1 MKYRSQKN
9 LKEAGLKKEKERN
22 KGGKVREKSEEEVF
36 ESLFKAVEARFRM
49 KLVKAQKKFNYLRQV
64 REEEK
69 RKKFIEEAYRREYEA
84 MGERDERL
92 RWKCLKAKDKGLL
105 SQEERYFLMSMNK
118 KYPNPFLSSMKID
131 VGYYLYYYYDLDK
144 IDHEEAMQANEIDR
158 EDPNM
163 KLDEKGLLFDSTVKA
178 FRTKLEDKKDWKVL
192 QMCYRFLGLE
202 YLKKHNIREALKYFQ
217 AFKTLCGKNKAYT
230 MKMLAYDDIGFCY
243 KLVKQY
249 KLALINFKKLLQLA
263 WYRKHLGWELKA
275 YDYISIAYYYLG
287 EIDKSNYYYRRMW
300 DGAYENEN
308 STVRKLTIEALK
320 KKLEA
325 SMHVDDL
332 GIPQIKDDSSYVIYQ
347 SDEDENDLPSPRTGS
362 GEENIKFLPFS
373 NLKKPDNTKSLPF
386 IKTQK
391 KKVERQNSTKSTLS
405 TRVKPFML
413 ISHLSP
419 NESPNNY
426 FYVDQM
432 NSFRIRGEQYKGYK
446 FINNY

>member
-1 MKYRSQKN
+1 MIKYQSQKN
-9 LKEAGLKKEKERN
+9 LKETTRKKKESK
-22 KGGKVREKSEEEVF
+22 KKEKSEEELYN
-36 ESLFKAVEARFRM
+36 SLLKEVETQFKM
-49 KLVKAQKKFNYLRQV
+49 KLIKARKKFYYLRQL
-64 REEEK
+64 REGEK
-69 RKKFIEEAYRREYEA
+69 RKKFIEEAYKREYEV
-84 MGERDERL
+84 MGERDERF
-92 RWKCLKAKDKGLL
+92 RWKCLKAKNENSLTR
-105 SQEERYFLMSMNK
+105 EEKYFLMSMDK
-118 KYPNPFLSSMKID
+118 KYPNPFVSSMKID
-131 VGYYLYYYYDLDK
+131 AGYYLYYYYNIDK
-144 IDHEEAMQANEIDR
+144 IDKEETMQADEVER
-158 EDPNM
+158 EDLNL
-163 KLDEKGLLFDSTVKA
+163 KLDEKALLFDSIVKA
-178 FRTKLEDKKDWKVL
+178 FRTKFEEKKDWKLL

-202 YLKKHNIREALKYFQ
+202 YLKKHNIRDGLKYFQ

-263 WYRKHLGWELKA
+263 WYRKHRGWELKA

-308 STVRKLTIEALK
+308 STVRKLAIEALK
-320 KKLEA
+320 KKLEV
-325 SMHVDDL
+325 SMQLDDR
-332 GIPQIKDDSSYVIYQ
+332 GIPHIKDDSSYVINQ

-362 GEENIKFLPFS
+362 GEENVKFLPFS
-373 NLKKPDNTKSLPF
+373 NMKKTDNTKSLPY
-386 IKTQK
+386 IKTNQK
-391 KKVERQNSTKSTLS
+391 NLERQNSTKGALS

-432 NSFRIRGEQYKGYK
+432 SSFRIRGEQFKGYK
-446 FINNY
+446 LINNY